1 LTSRQASPNDPLP
14 PAAAEP
20 AAPPVPPPPAPPV
33 ETTRKKRLA
42 QYLPRAGLILFVI
55 AILVISRSVLL
66 PFVLAIFFAYLIYP
80 VVVRI
85 ERITIARRHPP
96 RWVAV
101 ISVYAI
107 LFTIGWNAIPPII
120 GNFMSQVRKLGADAP
135 GLFEQ
140 VKAKRKS
147 LDAWIAQRLEVTELN
162 TDARTGLFN
171 DVDDLAKGTLEPA
184 AENQLAPPPEPP
196 HATTAGNEDDGNRT
210 IVIQFFPINVRG
222 ADGRTKGDAA
232 GPGGGAPAVP
242 PAGGAEAPPANG
254 GEEAAGAPADGSPD
268 QEKPLRFPKEAAGEF
283 KTELKDAINVE
294 LKKPGPAKGVVA
306 RIQRELVPDLN
317 RRILK
322 LPEDDPQLRVFA
334 RNASLIVATATTQE
348 EFVGRLNGYVGEW
361 VDQARGV
368 VEDQLKELT
377 LLVPELARGIFD
389 FFMVL
394 MLTAFFLVFFPR
406 IRDYFRDL
414 ISPQFR
420 DDYGKVLVR
429 IDRRLSGAI
438 RGQVIICLINASLTF
453 PGLWLIGTQTDAK
466 NLVSYSVLLSVM
478 AGVLSMIPIF
488 GVILSTVPMVVLA
501 LAQHSVSGALLVIV
515 WISVIH
521 AIEAYLL
528 NPNILGHSASMNPII
543 VVFSLLAGKAVGG
556 LVGALL
562 AVPVASVIVS
572 LFGYYWRLVAQREA
586 EGGGGGG
593 SDTWDD

>member
-14 PAAAEP
+14 PANAEP
-20 AAPPVPPPPAPPV
+20 APPPVAPPPPAPV
-33 ETTRKKRLA
+33 EPTRKKRLA

-107 LFTIGWNAIPPII
+107 LFTIGWNAIPPLV
-120 GNFMSQVRKLGADAP
+120 GNFVNQVRKLGADAP

-140 VKAKRKS
+140 VKNRRKS
-147 LDAWIAQRLEVTELN
+147 LDEWIAQRLEVTELN
-162 TDARTGLFN
+162 TDARTELFN

-196 HATTAGNEDDGNRT
+196 RAPTAGKGDDGNRT
-210 IVIQFFPINVRG
+210 IVIQLFPINLHG
-222 ADGRTKGDAA
+222 ADGKAKGEAA

-242 PAGGAEAPPANG
+242 PVGGAEVPAA
-254 GEEAAGAPADGSPD
+254 GEEAAGAPTDGPGD
-268 QEKPLRFPKEAAGEF
+268 QEKPLRFAKDAAGEF
-283 KTELKDAINVE
+283 KIELRDAINAE
-294 LKKPGPAKGVVA
+294 LKKPGPAKGVIA
-306 RIQRELVPDLN
+306 RIPRELVPELN

-322 LPEDDPQLRVFA
+322 LPEDDPQLRIFA
-334 RNASLIVATATTQE
+334 RNASLIVTNATTQE

-377 LLVPELARGIFD
+377 LLVPALARGIFD

-420 DDYGKVLVR
+420 DDYGRVLVR

-438 RGQVIICLINASLTF
+438 RGQVIICLINAALTF
-453 PGLWLIGTQTDAK
+453 PGLWFIGTQTDAT
-466 NLVSYSVLLSVM
+466 NLVSYSVLLSVT

-488 GVILSTVPMVVLA
+488 GVILSTVPMVILA
-501 LAQHSVSGALLVIV
+501 LAQHSFTGALLVIA

-572 LFGYYWRLVAQREA
+572 LFGYYRRLVAQNDA
-586 EGGGGGG
+586 DVGGGGP